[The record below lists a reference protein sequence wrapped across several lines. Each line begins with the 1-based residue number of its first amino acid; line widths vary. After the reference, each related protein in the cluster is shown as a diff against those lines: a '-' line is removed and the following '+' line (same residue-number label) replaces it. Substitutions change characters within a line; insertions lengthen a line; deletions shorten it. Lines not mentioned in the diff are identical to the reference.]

1 MYEASFFQKQIE
13 RCNLLAEEASS
24 QSEQEY
30 WLRSACRWE
39 AILRVKSTV
48 RHPLFKPSDLSGKLP
63 SGLASG
69 CDQELPAP

>member
-1 MYEASFFQKQIE
+1 MREASFFQKQIE

-30 WLRSACRWE
+30 WLRSASRWQ

-48 RHPLFKPSDLSGKLP
+48 RHPLFKPSDLSGQLP
-63 SGLASG
+63 SRLA
-69 CDQELPAP
+69 